1 MSRSSSKSRPAPHA
15 VGPPSSARIRIANEN
30 VTPDREGP
38 VPSSLSLLTARRPSW
53 APPLY
58 DHTQEISAG
67 LASYR
72 DVPSFGMTK
81 SAHPSSSPEDGGN
94 FRRSLQIDMKELVG
108 DAVGNMSISPAS
120 RDIVLAARR
129 GLFIIDLE
137 GPLEVPRF
145 LPQGGTW
152 DVADVQWNPHRVR
165 AEYIVS
171 TSSEKLLIWNLMM
184 VGKTSVEHILHSHY
198 RAITDINWHT
208 SEPDTV
214 ASVGID
220 AWVWSW
226 DLREPRKPVLGLC
239 AFNAGGT
246 QVKWNR
252 QDANVLASSH
262 MNEVLIWDR
271 RKGSLPTARIGA
283 HTAKIYGI
291 DWAHSRK
298 HDLVTCSLD
307 KTIKVWDAHDAPS
320 FSLNQFSQAEIQPRS
335 TISTQYPVWRAR
347 NLPFGHGVL
356 SLPQRG
362 GTTLEMY
369 ALEGSDVGTPV
380 DVFEGH
386 ADVVKEFVWRKGG
399 LEGGEYQ
406 LITWSKDRTLRFW
419 PVDAETM
426 EKVGHTAATPHPH
439 SQRSRFF
446 TDESFRHPP
455 TVPGASPSLLS
466 GPIGPRGILAEGR
479 ASVAPPRVPVTTITG
494 ASILMSRDK
503 GHNPVL
509 QPHHGS
515 AARGRGALLLDAP
528 GSAALNIPGVTL
540 QPHVQLSGGTPAT
553 MTMTRGHAL
562 GGRSARM
569 DAFQWLASIKVGER
583 REDSASGPE
592 SRVASGERAVE
603 RDESD
608 PPSQRRKRSESR
620 VREGDGTQSL
630 QDEITSALT
639 KLQTTKI
646 RLEKHDLTK
655 RRTCTLGLHGPWGES
670 SSVSVFIRVSFRFPK
685 SYPQSGVPDIDLER
699 NPLISMQSRA
709 FMLRRLKGIRE
720 RRRPCLEACLR
731 FLLFGDEDERVGVP
745 RGIDSESSNEEEDDA
760 QKGGGRKSRDF
771 TVSLLRNNKNLAE
784 PRTSQGVFGP
794 NGELVCFFRAPPRIV
809 RNPKNEISASPAATP
824 ASRASPSA
832 QRLFQSPALLSDAVR
847 RLGMAAIDRDRRLDS
862 LSQSSGDNDT
872 TTRIMTNLLT
882 FSSHQ
887 HNRRESTAASTNSL
901 PTANPNYAKVS
912 VPTRRS
918 TVFIEVP
925 ADAVFARRKVAE
937 AYVFGCNGESVG
949 AICEANVKIA
959 HEHGQWNHERVWR
972 ILGGLFPTSV
982 TNGTGPTKVARRI
995 IDSLY
1000 KEYCASHDVQML
1012 AMLGIIL
1019 LRAFTLP
1026 ADTGKHFIYS
1036 LGSPNTPSANEPLAS
1051 TPTTTEGDYFSLAR
1065 RKDPRATALS
1075 PGWPRLSSTS
1085 PTAPPLI
1092 NSSLSISSS
1101 SRGSWSSLFNPGSMR
1116 HFMSGVQESISTP
1129 LALDH
1134 LQLPTRTPMPVPSP
1148 LPGSESTGPVV
1159 LRLDSPRRNKGSA
1172 SSMSPV
1178 SKSWSDSPV
1187 LATLAKPIAPF
1198 SSTVH
1203 GRRPTFSQVINPK
1216 QVVQEKRLVVDEKDI
1231 KEEPT
1236 TFDQQILAQY
1246 KCHVLAYAEMLFR
1259 WQLLNKRL
1267 ELLKSAKIT
1276 TFHANNRDAVFDVQH
1291 ACGKGNR
1298 TLDPHTGSCQHCGL
1312 RTLKPRCSLCRLPVK
1327 GLSRTCG
1334 NCLHVTHLRCW
1345 QGAGSDLCGSG
1356 CGCRCRGR
1364 TYEPH
1369 PDPQVQ
1375 SPTTASSL

>member
-1 MSRSSSKSRPAPHA
+1 MSRSSSKSKSAHT
-15 VGPPSSARIRIANEN
+15 GPPQSARIRIANESA
-30 VTPDREGP
+30 TPDRDGP
-38 VPSSLSLLTARRPSW
+38 IPSSLSLLTARRPSW

-58 DHTQEISAG
+58 DHTQEMSVG
-67 LASYR
+67 LGSYR
-72 DVPSFGMTK
+72 DVPSFGTTQT
-81 SAHPSSSPEDGGN
+81 AHPSSSPEDGGN
-94 FRRSLQIDMKELVG
+94 FRRNLQIDMKELVG

-137 GPLEVPRF
+137 APLEVPRF

-152 DVADVQWNPHRVR
+152 DVADVQWNPHRAR

-171 TSSEKLLIWNLMM
+171 TSSEKLLIWNLML
-184 VGKTSVEHILHSHY
+184 VGKTSIEYILHSHY

-226 DLREPRKPVLGLC
+226 DLRYPRKPVLGLC

-252 QDANVLASSH
+252 KDPNVLASSH

-271 RKGSLPTARIGA
+271 RKGSLPTARIKA

-291 DWAHSRK
+291 DWAHERK

-320 FSLNQFSQAEIQPRS
+320 FSLNQSSQAEIEPRS
-335 TISTQYPVWRAR
+335 TISTRYPVWRAR

-362 GTTLEMY
+362 DTTLEMY
-369 ALEGSDVGTPV
+369 TLEGSEVGTPV
-380 DVFEGH
+380 EVFEGH

-399 LEGGEYQ
+399 LGGEEHQ

-419 PVDAETM
+419 PVDAEIM
-426 EKVGHTAATPHPH
+426 EKVGHTATTQAPSHPH
-439 SQRSRFF
+439 LQRSRFF
-446 TDESFRHPP
+446 TDKSFRHPP
-455 TVPGASPSLLS
+455 TAPDAHPSFLS
-466 GPIGPRGILAEGR
+466 APIGPRGILAEVR
-479 ASVAPPRVPVTTITG
+479 ANTLPPRVPTTTITG
-494 ASILMSRDK
+494 ASVLAIRDK
-503 GHNPVL
+503 DHNPVL

-515 AARGRGALLLDAP
+515 AARARGALLLDAP
-528 GSAALNIPGVTL
+528 GSAALNIPGIML
-540 QPHVQLSGGTPAT
+540 KPHIQHIPGTPAT

-592 SRVASGERAVE
+592 SRLSSGERREV
-603 RDESD
+603 RDGSV
-608 PPSQRRKRSESR
+608 PSGQKRKRSGSR
-620 VREGDGTQSL
+620 IMDGEGTQSL

-639 KLQTTKI
+639 KLQTSKI
-646 RLEKHDLTK
+646 KLEKHDLMK

-685 SYPQSGVPDIDLER
+685 TYPQSGVPDIDLER
-699 NPLISMQSRA
+699 NPLVSMQSRA
-709 FMLRRLKGIRE
+709 FMLRRLRGIRE

-731 FLLFGDEDERVGVP
+731 FLLFGDEDERVGIP
-745 RGIDSESSNEEEDDA
+745 RGIDSESSNEEEEDNA
-760 QKGGGRKSRDF
+760 RKGEGGRKSRDF

-809 RNPKNEISASPAATP
+809 RNPMNEMSASPATTP
-824 ASRASPSA
+824 ASRSSPSA

-847 RLGMAAIDRDRRLDS
+847 RLGMAAIDRDRLDS
-862 LSQSSGDNDT
+862 LPQSSGDNDT
-872 TTRIMTNLLT
+872 TMRIMTNLLT
-882 FSSHQ
+882 FSH
-887 HNRRESTAASTNSL
+887 HHHKRRESMATSASSL
-901 PTANPNYAKVS
+901 PTANPNYAKVP
-912 VPTRRS
+912 VLTRRS
-918 TVFIEVP
+918 TVFIEGP
-925 ADAVFARRKVAE
+925 TDTTFAQRKVAE
-937 AYVFGCNGESVG
+937 AYVFGRDGESVG
-949 AICEANVKIA
+949 AICEANAKVA
-959 HEHGQWNHERVWR
+959 HEHGQWSHERVWMTLR
-972 ILGGLFPTSV
+972 GLFPTSV
-982 TNGTGPTKVARRI
+982 TKGAGPSTVARKI

-1019 LRAFTLP
+1019 LRAFASLP
-1026 ADTGKHFIYS
+1026 DTV
-1036 LGSPNTPSANEPLAS
+1036 PNTPSANEPS
-1051 TPTTTEGDYFSLAR
+1051 SISPTPEEDYFSLVR
-1065 RKDPRATALS
+1065 RKGPRAGALS

-1085 PTAPPLI
+1085 PTAPPLMI
-1092 NSSLSISSS
+1092 SSLSMSNS
-1101 SRGSWSSLFNPGSMR
+1101 SRGSWSSLFNTGSMR
-1116 HFMSGVQESISTP
+1116 QFMSGVQESISTP
-1129 LALDH
+1129 LSIDT
-1134 LQLPTRTPMPVPSP
+1134 LQLPTRTPMPMPSP
-1148 LPGSESTGPVV
+1148 LPGSESAGSVV
-1159 LRLDSPRRNKGSA
+1159 LRLPNLDTPRRRKGSTLMA
-1172 SSMSPV
+1172 PI
-1178 SKSWSDSPV
+1178 SKSWSDTSV
-1187 LATLAKPIAPF
+1187 LATPAPAAPL
-1198 SSTVH
+1198 SPAVH
-1203 GRRPTFSQVINPK
+1203 GRRPTFSQVISPK
-1216 QVVQEKRLVVDEKDI
+1216 QVIHEKRLVIE
-1231 KEEPT
+1231 EEPIEEKPAAY
-1236 TFDQQILAQY
+1236 DQQILSQF

-1259 WQLLNKRL
+1259 WELLNKRL

-1276 TFHANNRDAVFDVQH
+1276 TLHSNNREAIFDVQH
-1291 ACGKGNR
+1291 ACGKCNR
-1298 TLDPHTGSCQHCGL
+1298 TLDPHIETCSCCGL

-1334 NCLHVTHLRCW
+1334 NCLHVTHLGCW
-1345 QGAGSDLCGSG
+1345 RDAMSNVCGSG
-1356 CGCRCRGR
+1356 CGCRCRGELR
-1364 TYEPH
+1364 
-1369 PDPQVQ
+1369 PDSQAPIVQ
-1375 SPTTASSL
+1375 SPTPPPSALSR

>member
-1 MSRSSSKSRPAPHA
+1 MMSRSSQSAHT
-15 VGPPSSARIRIANEN
+15 GPPQSARIRIANESAA
-30 VTPDREGP
+30 PDREGP

-58 DHTQEISAG
+58 DHTQEMSAG
-67 LASYR
+67 LGSYR
-72 DVPSFGMTK
+72 DVPSFGMTQT
-81 SAHPSSSPEDGGN
+81 AHTSSSPEDGGN

-152 DVADVQWNPHRVR
+152 DVADVQWNPHHAR

-171 TSSEKLLIWNLMM
+171 TSSEKLLIWNLML
-184 VGKTSVEHILHSHY
+184 VGKTSIEHILHSHY

-226 DLREPRKPVLGLC
+226 DLRAPRKPVLGLC

-252 QDANVLASSH
+252 QNPHVLASSH

-271 RKGSLPTARIGA
+271 RKGSLPTARIKA

-291 DWAHSRK
+291 DWAHARM

-307 KTIKVWDAHDAPS
+307 KTIKVWDAYDAPS
-320 FSLNQFSQAEIQPRS
+320 SSLNQSTQAEIEPRS
-335 TISTQYPVWRAR
+335 TISTRYPVWRAR

-362 GTTLEMY
+362 ETTLEMY
-369 ALEGSDVGTPV
+369 KLEGGEVGTPV
-380 DVFEGH
+380 EVFEGH

-426 EKVGHTAATPHPH
+426 EKVGHTATTQAPSHPH
-439 SQRSRFF
+439 LQRSRFF
-446 TDESFRHPP
+446 TDKSFRHPP
-455 TVPGASPSLLS
+455 TVPDVHPSLLS
-466 GPIGPRGILAEGR
+466 APIGPRGILAEVR
-479 ASVAPPRVPVTTITG
+479 ANTLPPRVPKTTITG
-494 ASILMSRDK
+494 ATIRMSRDK
-503 GHNPVL
+503 DHNPVL

-528 GSAALNIPGVTL
+528 GSAAFSIPGATL
-540 QPHVQLSGGTPAT
+540 KPHVQHVPGAPAT
-553 MTMTRGHAL
+553 MTMTRGHAF

-569 DAFQWLASIKVGER
+569 DAFQWLVSIKVGER
-583 REDSASGPE
+583 REESAS
-592 SRVASGERAVE
+592 SRVSSEEIKEERGESTPAG
-603 RDESD
+603 
-608 PPSQRRKRSESR
+608 QKRKRSVSR
-620 VREGDGTQSL
+620 IIDGDGTQSL

-639 KLQTTKI
+639 RLQTSKI
-646 RLEKHDLTK
+646 KLEKHDLTK

-699 NPLISMQSRA
+699 NPLVSMQSRA
-709 FMLRRLKGIRE
+709 FMLRRLRGIRE

-731 FLLFGDEDERVGVP
+731 FLLFGDEDERVGIP
-745 RGIDSESSNEEEDDA
+745 RGIDSESSNEEEDDPR
-760 QKGGGRKSRDF
+760 KGEGGRKSRDF

-809 RNPKNEISASPAATP
+809 RNPMNEMSASPVTTP
-824 ASRASPSA
+824 ASRSSPSA

-847 RLGMAAIDRDRRLDS
+847 RLGMAAIDRDRVLDT
-862 LSQSSGDNDT
+862 LPQSSGDNDT
-872 TTRIMTNLLT
+872 TMRIMTNLLT
-882 FSSHQ
+882 FSH
-887 HNRRESTAASTNSL
+887 HHHKRRESMATSASSL
-901 PTANPNYAKVS
+901 PTANPNYAKVP
-912 VPTRRS
+912 VLTRRS
-918 TVFIEVP
+918 TVFIEGP
-925 ADAVFARRKVAE
+925 TDTAFAQRKVAE
-937 AYVFGCNGESVG
+937 AYVFGCDGESVG
-949 AICEANVKIA
+949 AICEANAKIA
-959 HEHGQWNHERVWR
+959 HEHGQWSHERVWR
-972 ILGGLFPTSV
+972 ILRGLFPASV
-982 TNGTGPTKVARRI
+982 TKGAGPSKVARKI

-1012 AMLGIIL
+1012 AMLSIIL
-1019 LRAFTLP
+1019 LRAFTSLP
-1026 ADTGKHFIYS
+1026 DTV
-1036 LGSPNTPSANEPLAS
+1036 PNTPSANAPSS
-1051 TPTTTEGDYFSLAR
+1051 TSPTPEGDYFSLAR
-1065 RKDPRATALS
+1065 RKDPRVAALS
-1075 PGWPRLSSTS
+1075 PGWPRLPSSS
-1085 PTAPPLI
+1085 PTAPPLMI
-1092 NSSLSISSS
+1092 SSLSMSNS
-1101 SRGSWSSLFNPGSMR
+1101 SRGSWSSLFNTGSMR
-1116 HFMSGVQESISTP
+1116 QFMSGVQESISTP
-1129 LALDH
+1129 LSIDT
-1134 LQLPTRTPMPVPSP
+1134 LQLPTRTPMPMPLA
-1148 LPGSESTGPVV
+1148 LPGSESTGSVV
-1159 LRLDSPRRNKGSA
+1159 LRLPNLDSPRRGKGS
-1172 SSMSPV
+1172 SLMSPV
-1178 SKSWSDSPV
+1178 SKSWSDTSV
-1187 LATLAKPIAPF
+1187 LATLAAAAPISPAG
-1198 SSTVH
+1198 H
-1203 GRRPTFSQVINPK
+1203 ARRPTFSQVIIPK
-1216 QVVQEKRLVVDEKDI
+1216 QVIQEKRLVVVEEDIEEK
-1231 KEEPT
+1231 PAAY
-1236 TFDQQILAQY
+1236 DQQTLAQY

-1276 TFHANNRDAVFDVQH
+1276 TFHVNNREAIFDVQH
-1291 ACGKGNR
+1291 ACGTCKR
-1298 TLDPHTGSCQHCGL
+1298 TLHPHMEMCSSCGL

-1327 GLSRTCG
+1327 GLSRSCG

-1345 QGAGSDLCGSG
+1345 RDTMSNVCGSG
-1356 CGCRCRGR
+1356 CGCRCRG
-1364 TYEPH
+1364 ELH
-1369 PDPQVQ
+1369 PDPRAQ
-1375 SPTTASSL
+1375 SPTPAPSLSR